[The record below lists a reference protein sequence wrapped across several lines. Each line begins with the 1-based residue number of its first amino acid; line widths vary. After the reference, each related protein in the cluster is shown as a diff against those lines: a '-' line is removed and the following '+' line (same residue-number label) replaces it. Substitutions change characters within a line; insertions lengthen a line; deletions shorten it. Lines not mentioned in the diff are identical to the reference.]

1 MDVNMSNQSSCPL
14 ALCPWCKKYLAMC
27 PLDTKIGDGY
37 SIASCSNPSCEGTV
51 LMCSQC
57 PKIYKR
63 SKNSGKPYRIISEHI
78 TKCHNAV
85 DDSDSDYDTDDDCP
99 QLSKRDEDDSDDE
112 SETGANDSNIHDVLE
127 PENYYDC
134 NDFDDDN
141 ECGLPEYSFEDHI
154 DFKND
159 VSNAFFRQDY
169 DMYHTH
175 EELFGGFRGLCWRA
189 RHCQQLYDRENIA
202 SINHAKFMF
211 YMTSLIEDNTTS
223 TNQKLFNIFN
233 EIHNL
238 TGHALK
244 NSDIVVPTNSIMVNM
259 EFSIIF
265 HVLRYMTSKVMC
277 ASGLM
282 T

>member
-1 MDVNMSNQSSCPL
+1 M
-14 ALCPWCKKYLAMC
+14 
-27 PLDTKIGDGY
+27 
-37 SIASCSNPSCEGTV
+37 
-51 LMCSQC
+51 
-57 PKIYKR
+57 
-63 SKNSGKPYRIISEHI
+63 
-78 TKCHNAV
+78 

-175 EELFGGFRGLCWRA
+175 DELFGGFRGLCWRA
-189 RHCQQLYDRENIA
+189 RH
-202 SINHAKFMF
+202 
-211 YMTSLIEDNTTS
+211 
-223 TNQKLFNIFN
+223 
-233 EIHNL
+233 
-238 TGHALK
+238 G
-244 NSDIVVPTNSIMVNM
+244 
-259 EFSIIF
+259 
-265 HVLRYMTSKVMC
+265 
-277 ASGLM
+277 
-282 T
+282 

>member
-1 MDVNMSNQSSCPL
+1 M
-14 ALCPWCKKYLAMC
+14 AHKY
-27 PLDTKIGDGY
+27 I
-37 SIASCSNPSCEGTV
+37 
-51 LMCSQC
+51 
-57 PKIYKR
+57 R
-63 SKNSGKPYRIISEHI
+63 EHI

-189 RHCQQLYDRENIA
+189 RHGQQLYDIENIA
-202 SINHAKFMF
+202 STNHAKFMF

-244 NSDIVVPTNSIMVNM
+244 NSDIVVPTNSI
-259 EFSIIF
+259 
-265 HVLRYMTSKVMC
+265 TSDRVFMRGEHGVFNNLPC
-277 ASGLM
+277 PYCIDNPV
-282 T
+282 